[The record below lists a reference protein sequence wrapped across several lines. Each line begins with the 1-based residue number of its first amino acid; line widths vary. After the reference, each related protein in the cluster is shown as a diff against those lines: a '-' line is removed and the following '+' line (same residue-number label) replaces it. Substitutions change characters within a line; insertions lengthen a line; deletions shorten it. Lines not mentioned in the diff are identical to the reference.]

1 MTDFS
6 LSKIQKSI
14 DKHIKESDRIN
25 FNSVLKY
32 LFSLDNLIFS
42 VPELYR
48 DNSNE
53 YYPTKIGGIVAYT
66 FNDAKNIA
74 ETIEKEINV
83 RFNPL
88 TYLKEFEPD
97 KEYGIYVMSR
107 YIFTLFQ
114 IPNISK
120 KYTIKTIPTNVI
132 KYNGIP
138 VNNLAPELELI
149 EVYHK
154 MYQPISEEDFNTSK
168 LDESVL
174 IKKLSPNRGSKVQR
188 FEIDKLLNIDPS
200 NPSKCKDILCIFRRY
215 FIESLPFN
223 ENLGILCGSW
233 AVPILISRING
244 LSLKSSGSKTVNP
257 KTIVQELEKPQ
268 VITDIPIEKFQDML
282 SNLLQHWTN
291 TKYTVSISNIEK
303 NELPIIGDSRLI
315 RTTIYIN
322 ISGQSLP
329 FIDVWNNTEYELIPY
344 VYIDFLITKI
354 KIAHPYVLARLLLID
369 HWILTILDQNYE
381 IKNIKDRLE
390 KIRLIILFIN
400 DTELTDIFPI
410 RSHTAYEGVW
420 IEEKISKK
428 IKQLAIDI
436 K

>member
-6 LSKIQKSI
+6 LSKLQKSI
-14 DKHIKESDRIN
+14 DKHISESDRIN

-32 LFSLDNLIFS
+32 LFSHDKLIFS

-48 DNSNE
+48 DKSSD
-53 YYPTKIGGIVAYT
+53 YYPTKMGGIIAYT
-66 FNDAKNIA
+66 FKNAKSIA
-74 ETIEKEINV
+74 ETIEKEINTK
-83 RFNPL
+83 FNSL

-107 YIFTLFQ
+107 YMFTLVQ
-114 IPNISK
+114 IPDVSK
-120 KYTIKTIPTNVI
+120 KYSIKSIPVKTLKFGTVS
-132 KYNGIP
+132 

-154 MYQPISEEDFNTSK
+154 MYQPIADGEFEQCKKDED
-168 LDESVL
+168 VL
-174 IKKLSPNRGSKVQR
+174 INKLNPSDSNVQK

-200 NPSKCKDILCIFRRY
+200 NPSKCKDILCVYRRY
-215 FIESLPFN
+215 FIEALPFN
-223 ENLGILCGSW
+223 ENLGILCGAW
-233 AVPILISRING
+233 AVPILISRISG
-244 LSLKSSGSKTVNP
+244 ISLKSSGSKTVNP

-268 VITDIPIEKFQDML
+268 IITDIAIEKFC
-282 SNLLQHWTN
+282 NLLSTLLKQWTN
-291 TKYTVSISNIEK
+291 TKYTVSISNTET
-303 NELPIIGDSRLI
+303 NELPIIGDFRLT

-344 VYIDFLITKI
+344 VYVDFLKTKI
-354 KIAHPYVLARLLLID
+354 KLAHPYVLARLLLID
-369 HWILTILDQNYE
+369 HWILTILSQNYE
-381 IKNIKDRLE
+381 ITKIKERLS
-390 KIRLIILFIN
+390 KIRSIILFVN
-400 DTELTDIFPI
+400 NTSLADLFPI
-410 RSHTAYEGVW
+410 RKHTSFEGVW

-428 IKQLAIDI
+428 MKQLVINVE